1 MLVVVKMNG
10 GDNGTFERERAR
22 ADERKK
28 IKIKIRII
36 LETGPLI
43 FCPSNQC
50 SYLLICKTKNQI
62 INPNM
67 N

>member
-28 IKIKIRII
+28 IK
-36 LETGPLI
+36 
-43 FCPSNQC
+43 
-50 SYLLICKTKNQI
+50 
-62 INPNM
+62 
-67 N
+67 